1 MTFKSIFI
9 VLKWAHTLNKKVFI
23 VEIKILFLFFCYFS
37 TITYVKLL
45 QNKTS
50 PFTGRNQTFRIRNG
64 HVTKPMNLS
73 SIVDWGSSIQ
83 TFMPFLKV
91 VLSNSAPG
99 FLKVFQSSLYLNK
112 MLFVVGSFSY
122 LTLTQLNTNLWII
135 QAQKRY
141 KTENFSMSSFVTN
154 LVLLCHMITNL
165 AVEVKKELESFG
177 LHQ

>member
-1 MTFKSIFI
+1 
-9 VLKWAHTLNKKVFI
+9 
-23 VEIKILFLFFCYFS
+23 
-37 TITYVKLL
+37 
-45 QNKTS
+45 
-50 PFTGRNQTFRIRNG
+50 
-64 HVTKPMNLS
+64 
-73 SIVDWGSSIQ
+73 
-83 TFMPFLKV
+83 
-91 VLSNSAPG
+91 
-99 FLKVFQSSLYLNK
+99 